1 MHTEGQIRAA
11 IRPLI
16 EMYGE
21 LTTSEIKQQIEEVLI
36 LDDDDKIK
44 SETRNEILILQRI
57 GNIVAHQSEEVKI
70 YDEGF
75 IVDKSFR
82 PAKFI
87 AIKGI
92 NQEKVKISDNEIRKR
107 KRAARRIETERK
119 VYKKIN
125 WNLENERRTALGQ
138 LGEEFVLDFEK
149 EKVKNI
155 DSSSV
160 ERVIHLSVLQGD
172 GFGYDILSLNEL
184 GEPIYIEV
192 KTTVKSEDTPFFMS
206 KNEKSF
212 FEQNTN
218 VWLYR
223 VYDFNLDSRHGKI
236 KMISSQKLLE
246 NYNFDPITFMVSKK
260 QN

>member
-92 NQEKVKISDNEIRKR
+92 NQKKVKISDSEIRKR

-155 DSSSV
+155 D
-160 ERVIHLSVLQGD
+160 
-172 GFGYDILSLNEL
+172 
-184 GEPIYIEV
+184 
-192 KTTVKSEDTPFFMS
+192 FF
-206 KNEKSF
+206 F
-212 FEQNTN
+212 C
-218 VWLYR
+218 
-223 VYDFNLDSRHGKI
+223 
-236 KMISSQKLLE
+236 
-246 NYNFDPITFMVSKK
+246 
-260 QN
+260 

>member
-92 NQEKVKISDNEIRKR
+92 NQKKVKISDSEIRKR

-218 VWLYR
+218 AWLYR
-223 VYDFNLDSRHGKI
+223 AYDFNLDSRHGKI
-236 KMISSQKLLE
+236 KMISSQELLE

>member
-1 MHTEGQIRAA
+1 MHTEGQIRVA

-21 LTTSEIKQQIEEVLI
+21 LTTSEIKQKIEEVLV
-36 LDDDDKIK
+36 LDEEDKK
-44 SETRNEILILQRI
+44 LSETRNEILIIQRI
-57 GNIVAHQSEEVKI
+57 GNIVAHQSEEVKF

-82 PAKFI
+82 PAKFF
-87 AIKGI
+87 AVKGI
-92 NQEKVKISDNEIRKR
+92 NQEKVKISDNEIQKR
-107 KRAARRIETERK
+107 KREASRTETERK
-119 VYKKIN
+119 IYKKID

-138 LGEEFVLDFEK
+138 LGEEFVLEFEK

-160 ERVIHLSVLQGD
+160 ERVIHLSALQGD

-192 KTTVKSEDTPFFMS
+192 KTTVKGEDIPFFMS

-212 FEQNTN
+212 FEQNAN
-218 VWLYR
+218 AWLYR
-223 VYDFNLDSRHGKI
+223 VYDFNIDSRHGKI
-236 KMISSQKLLE
+236 KKISSQDLLE
-246 NYNFDPITFMVSKK
+246 NYNFDPVTFMVSKK
-260 QN
+260 